1 MQKGAVELTL
11 TLLDNKLLTYDGQ
24 TRTEQELESVAAVVA
39 HVQRVIELRQKQGFR
54 VTGERKDDAIVMP
67 PEPVREAIVAATEKP
82 VAGEKLAD
90 KLERPIKAKDPA
102 PKT

>member
-67 PEPVREAIVAATEKP
+67 PEPVREAIVAAT
-82 VAGEKLAD
+82 AGEKPDRPEKPPD
-90 KLERPIKAKDPA
+90 KSKAPV

>member
-67 PEPVREAIVAATEKP
+67 PEPVREAIVAASGAEKP
-82 VAGEKLAD
+82 DRPEKPPD
-90 KLERPIKAKDPA
+90 KSKAPA

>member
-67 PEPVREAIVAATEKP
+67 PEPVREAIVAATAAAGDKADRPDRPERPEKP
-82 VAGEKLAD
+82 K
-90 KLERPIKAKDPA
+90 PA
-102 PKT
+102 TKT